1 MEPGVERERT
11 FARGGTSVACE
22 QHFPLV
28 TAGATELAALRRAV
42 EPVYRRL
49 ARSPE
54 TAAML
59 ERIRALKEA
68 VPAPPA
74 PECAG
79 EEPRQPDADLPLV
92 GVWEVDVSRA
102 EMAAA
107 PRLTGERV
115 EDNYG
120 VITLDIGAD
129 GRFAMHNDRYPD
141 QRVGFGSW
149 SADGE
154 TITFIPGGTISMGA
168 GETWEYDWSV
178 FRNTLELR
186 RLTVGPTA
194 LTVAPLRRR

>member
-1 MEPGVERERT
+1 
-11 FARGGTSVACE
+11 
-22 QHFPLV
+22 
-28 TAGATELAALRRAV
+28 
-42 EPVYRRL
+42 
-49 ARSPE
+49 
-54 TAAML
+54 
-59 ERIRALKEA
+59 
-68 VPAPPA
+68 
-74 PECAG
+74 
-79 EEPRQPDADLPLV
+79 
-92 GVWEVDVSRA
+92 
-102 EMAAA
+102 
-107 PRLTGERV
+107 
-115 EDNYG
+115 